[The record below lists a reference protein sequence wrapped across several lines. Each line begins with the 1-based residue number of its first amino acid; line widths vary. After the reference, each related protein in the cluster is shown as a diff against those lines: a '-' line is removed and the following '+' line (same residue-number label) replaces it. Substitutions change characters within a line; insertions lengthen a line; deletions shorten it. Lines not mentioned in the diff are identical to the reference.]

1 MISNANPWDNLKFDV
16 NGILDVQRKVFGTLS
31 NTYSFFA
38 LYANLDEFNFKAT
51 KLTLAEKTES
61 DLWIISR
68 LNSITREVDQFYNDY
83 EPTKAAR
90 TIQSFVVNDLSN
102 WYVRLNRK
110 GFGLAIIMQIKKQP
124 TKLFIHVFIR

>member
-1 MISNANPWDNLKFDV
+1 MYKESFL
-16 NGILDVQRKVFGTLS
+16 GTLS

-38 LYANLDEFNFKAT
+38 LYANLDEFNFKET
-51 KLTLAEKTES
+51 KLTFTEKTES

-68 LNSITREVDQFYNDY
+68 LNSITREVDQYYNDY

-110 GFGLAIIMQIKKQP
+110 RFWIGDYNANKEVAYQTLHTCIYTIAQLMAPIAP
-124 TKLFIHVFIR
+124 LC

>member
-1 MISNANPWDNLKFDV
+1 MAPMLPGGMISNANPWDNLKFDV
-16 NGILDVQRKVFGTLS
+16 NGILDVQRKFS
-31 NTYSFFA
+31 EPYPNTTHFA

-68 LNSITREVDQFYNDY
+68 LNSIAEVDQFYNDY

-102 WYVRLNRK
+102 
-110 GFGLAIIMQIKKQP
+110 
-124 TKLFIHVFIR
+124 